1 MTATHAPLDEAGLG
15 LLPPSAHGLIDAP
28 RDAPRVLLI
37 DHDGM
42 AALALAVLLTPEA
55 QLIHVTTVAAAALKL
70 RQVSYA
76 VVIIDPQHL
85 EGDVTGLLTQL
96 VTTPLLVY
104 SAQEPSW
111 REYADDFLPKP
122 WTSPRKLWSSIT
134 RAIGMPSPIFIGV

>member
-1 MTATHAPLDEAGLG
+1 MSAMHAPFDDEGPG
-15 LLPPSAHGLIDAP
+15 LLPPSARALMDAP
-28 RDAPRVLLI
+28 RNAPRVLLI

-55 QLIHVTTVAAAALKL
+55 QLSHVTTVAAARLKL
-70 RQVSYA
+70 HQAAYGL
-76 VVIIDPQHL
+76 VIIDPQHL
-85 EGDVTGLLTQL
+85 EGDIAGLLTQL

-122 WTSPRKLWSSIT
+122 WTSPRKLWSCVA
-134 RAIGMPSPIFIGV
+134 RALGLPSPICIGA